1 MAAPKKTVA
10 PYDWKSVKNLLE
22 DFHIQLAQ
30 TESMNYGLTDLPLFG
45 YGPGDAQALAFP
57 KQKGNKLDS
66 LILFPH
72 YREET
77 PTVSVVMDILHEAAH
92 LILNDEENDEDRGVA
107 QVELALSLLCS
118 PLLFKE
124 MIELHNSFYVW
135 NEEYGSIIHTKTWH
149 QGHLLAKKAVSKV
162 KTYPWKTIGE
172 HRKDILSVLGE
183 SKKARPRA

>member
-1 MAAPKKTVA
+1 MISERRTV
-10 PYDWKSVKNLLE
+10 PWNDWDNVRFLL
-22 DFHIQLAQ
+22 DSFGIQIAQ
-30 TESMNYGLTDLPLFG
+30 TEKVFYTETNLPLFG

-66 LILFPH
+66 LILFPR
-72 YREET
+72 YGGAS
-77 PTVSVVMDILHEAAH
+77 PNISVVLDVLHEAAH

-118 PLLFKE
+118 PLLFKR
-124 MIELHNSFYVW
+124 MIKLQNEFYVW
-135 NEEYGSIIHTKTWH
+135 NSEYEDIIQSKTWH
-149 QGHLLAKKAVSKV
+149 QGHLLAKKVVGKV

-172 HRKDILSVLGE
+172 HRKAILSVLGE